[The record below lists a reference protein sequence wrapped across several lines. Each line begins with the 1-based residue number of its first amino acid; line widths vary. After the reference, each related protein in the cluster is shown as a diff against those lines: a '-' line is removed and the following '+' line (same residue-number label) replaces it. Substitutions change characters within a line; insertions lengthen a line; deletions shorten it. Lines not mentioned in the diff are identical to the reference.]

1 MLFKKNVQKTD
12 KIEEKTKTVLKIKT
26 VDDIPVIKE
35 MRKKIGNGERK
46 EAIIYGYTNLKN
58 DYTSLTLLLA
68 TKILHLTALKRI
80 RQIFPLYIQAM

>member
-1 MLFKKNVQKTD
+1 MLFKKNVEKTD
-12 KIEEKTKTVLKIKT
+12 KIEEKTKTMLKIKT

-58 DYTSLTLLLA
+58 DYASFMVARNIHQTG
-68 TKILHLTALKRI
+68 ILSSQK
-80 RQIFPLYIQAM
+80 